1 MKQYRK
7 WSLASLF
14 VCLFFLCGCDSTSMK
29 DVAVSSPEILSF
41 SPESGSIGSEI
52 VVTGEYLAAPCLSA
66 GLRRPDLSRALRA
79 AQGRLRRR
87 SCPQLYAGG
96 GADTGGLP

>member
-1 MKQYRK
+1 MKQYRE

-14 VCLFFLCGCDSTSMK
+14 VYSLLCGCDSTSMK

-52 VVTGEYLAAPCLSA
+52 VVTGE
-66 GLRRPDLSRALRA
+66 
-79 AQGRLRRR
+79 
-87 SCPQLYAGG
+87 
-96 GADTGGLP
+96 

>member
-29 DVAVSSPEILSF
+29 DVAVSSPENPHTGFPDFIVIHS
-41 SPESGSIGSEI
+41 SI
-52 VVTGEYLAAPCLSA
+52 YF
-66 GLRRPDLSRALRA
+66 
-79 AQGRLRRR
+79 
-87 SCPQLYAGG
+87 
-96 GADTGGLP
+96 

>member
-14 VCLFFLCGCDSTSMK
+14 VCLFFLCGCDSISMK

-52 VVTGEYLAAPCLSA
+52 VVTGEYLDDVEVLLSVVEK
-66 GLRRPDLSRALRA
+66 PLSYRK
-79 AQGRLRRR
+79 
-87 SCPQLYAGG
+87 CP
-96 GADTGGLP
+96 TGVCP

>member
-1 MKQYRK
+1 MKQYRE

-52 VVTGEYLAAPCLSA
+52 VVTG
-66 GLRRPDLSRALRA
+66 
-79 AQGRLRRR
+79 
-87 SCPQLYAGG
+87 
-96 GADTGGLP
+96 